1 MFFVLSEFRGL
12 RVLSAYLHENVN
24 GEISNQYG
32 GFPPNTFPSH
42 PIPKDLHCVYEFMRG
57 VVCMC
62 HHFTKRIKRNGNESI
77 SLCGGI
83 MLISSLRSLW
93 LKLR

>member
-42 PIPKDLHCVYEFMRG
+42 PIPKDLHCVG
-57 VVCMC
+57 
-62 HHFTKRIKRNGNESI
+62 
-77 SLCGGI
+77 L
-83 MLISSLRSLW
+83 SLW
-93 LKLR
+93 GVSSVCVTILQKE

>member
-42 PIPKDLHCVYEFMRG
+42 PIPKDLHCVG
-57 VVCMC
+57 L
-62 HHFTKRIKRNGNESI
+62 
-77 SLCGGI
+77 SL
-83 MLISSLRSLW
+83 
-93 LKLR
+93 